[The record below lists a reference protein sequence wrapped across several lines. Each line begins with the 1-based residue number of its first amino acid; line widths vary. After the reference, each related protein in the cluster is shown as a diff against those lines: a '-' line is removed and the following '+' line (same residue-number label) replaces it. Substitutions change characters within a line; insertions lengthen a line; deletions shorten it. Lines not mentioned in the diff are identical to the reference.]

1 MTERANTHK
10 MMLGRSPTSRN
21 QENNLIDT
29 RYKTNNGSNVQF
41 IQYKP
46 LGLNYKEYSNN
57 FLK

>member
-41 IQYKP
+41 IQY
-46 LGLNYKEYSNN
+46 NH
-57 FLK
+57 